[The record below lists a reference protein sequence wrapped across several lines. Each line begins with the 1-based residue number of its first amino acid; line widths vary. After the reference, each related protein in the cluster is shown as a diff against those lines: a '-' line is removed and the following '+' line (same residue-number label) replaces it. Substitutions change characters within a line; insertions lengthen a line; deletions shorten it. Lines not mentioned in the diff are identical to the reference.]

1 MNHSMTAAS
10 LTFPEQLA
18 AIPIGTIITW
28 IISVIGVCV
37 VIYKYMEKYRELRN
51 KIADYEEAIDCN
63 RQDIADLKREL
74 CDMKTGYDNSFASI
88 NENINTVRHSVD
100 QLIASQNSLLE
111 YQHSRDRADLK
122 DQIRE
127 YYDIYHRR
135 QTITVREKE
144 TLIDLIDAY
153 ERAGGQNSFVHT
165 LVLPEIATWTETA

>member
-1 MNHSMTAAS
+1 
-10 LTFPEQLA
+10 
-18 AIPIGTIITW
+18 
-28 IISVIGVCV
+28 
-37 VIYKYMEKYRELRN
+37 
-51 KIADYEEAIDCN
+51 
-63 RQDIADLKREL
+63 
-74 CDMKTGYDNSFASI
+74 MKTGYDNSFASI

-144 TLIDLIDAY
+144 TLIDLIELMNAP
-153 ERAGGQNSFVHT
+153 EGKI
-165 LVLPEIATWTETA
+165 VLCIHLFFRK